1 MVSKMSII
9 ELLIKI
15 KLYYGKVK
23 LLICVQNVVPQNALY
38 DNFTINKFD
47 GDRPY
52 IHISC
57 YYCSCEQITT
67 VNHFKYDHFELQFIY
82 NFHFE
87 FFTAL
92 AFHIFP
98 K

>member
-9 ELLIKI
+9 ELLIKN
-15 KLYYGKVK
+15 KLYYEKAK
-23 LLICVQNVVPQNALY
+23 LLICVQTVVPQNVLY
-38 DNFTINKFD
+38 DDFTISRFD
-47 GDRPY
+47 GDCPY

-57 YYCSCEQITT
+57 YYCSFEQITT
-67 VNHFKYDHFELQFIY
+67 VTHFKYDHIELHFLY
-82 NFHFE
+82 NFRFE

-98 K
+98 N